1 MDERAGPVRE
11 IMYFNEA
18 IFRLPGWKFFDMNTN
33 KRAGSVTRWKFK
45 RRRWELYSYLWQ
57 LPHIIK
63 IMTL

>member
-1 MDERAGPVRE
+1 MDERAGPIRE

-45 RRRWELYSYLWQ
+45 RRRWELYSYL
-57 LPHIIK
+57 
-63 IMTL
+63 